1 MKPYIFL
8 PDWFFEF
15 QICMYNCLA
24 GISTSTFNRIL
35 KLYTS
40 RADHVKSSSSIPA
53 LFHLK
58 EKKSRSLLF
67 VLNSFLLSLPH
78 PYQNIRQFVLI
89 LTVNIYWT
97 LCARLGARWGSIKVN
112 THTLTISCIIWPP
125 QMPQPSVRPLLP
137 FTQTADLLVGVSAPV
152 LFALSRI
159 HLDTLN
165 LKTCLPYPYWGVF
178 TGSPNVRSCSPESQ
192 NYCAVISC
200 EVCHK

>member
-1 MKPYIFL
+1 MKTCIFL

-40 RADHVKSSSSIPA
+40 RADPLSPLVHIKGPGSIPS

-67 VLNSFLLSLPH
+67 VLNSFFLSLPH
-78 PYQNIRQFVLI
+78 PHQNISQFVLI

-97 LCARLGARWGSIKVN
+97 LYARLGARWGSIKVN

-125 QMPQPSVRPLLP
+125 HLPQPSVRPSLP

-152 LFALSRI
+152 LS
-159 HLDTLN
+159 
-165 LKTCLPYPYWGVF
+165 
-178 TGSPNVRSCSPESQ
+178 
-192 NYCAVISC
+192 
-200 EVCHK
+200 VCPL